1 MRDPSGTLPIAVQP
15 GPQVTPHAAAPPV
28 SDRGAITDNASGTSN
43 RGKKPALASGN
54 GRLVVNS
61 EPPGAQVSI
70 DGQVY
75 GVTPMTRENLSPGEH
90 RIVLKGDGAEVRH
103 TVRVE
108 PGATVSVVAPLKPR
122 ALASGWIA
130 IESPVEM
137 DVFADG
143 VPVGTTRSP
152 KITLQEG
159 EHTLVL
165 INESIGYR
173 EKQSVRVK
181 AGALVGVVVTLPQS
195 IIQITAV
202 PWAEVWVDGKS
213 VGVTPIG
220 DLGITIGPHEVVFRH
235 PELGEKTVA
244 AVVKSRETTWYQP
257 I

>member
-1 MRDPSGTLPIAVQP
+1 V
-15 GPQVTPHAAAPPV
+15 
-28 SDRGAITDNASGTSN
+28 
-43 RGKKPALASGN
+43 LASGS

-70 DGQVY
+70 DGRVY

-90 RIVLKGDGAEVRH
+90 RVVLKGNGAEVRQ

-108 PGATVSVVAPLKPR
+108 PDATVSVVAPLKPR

-143 VPVGTTRSP
+143 VPVGTSRSP

-181 AGALVGVVVTLPQS
+181 AGALVSVVVTLPQS

-202 PWAEVWVDGKS
+202 PWAEVWVDGKP

-220 DLGITIGPHEVVFRH
+220 DLRITIGPHEVVFRH

-244 AVVKSRETTWYQP
+244 AVVKSGETTVVSADLTRLSV
-257 I
+257 ISR